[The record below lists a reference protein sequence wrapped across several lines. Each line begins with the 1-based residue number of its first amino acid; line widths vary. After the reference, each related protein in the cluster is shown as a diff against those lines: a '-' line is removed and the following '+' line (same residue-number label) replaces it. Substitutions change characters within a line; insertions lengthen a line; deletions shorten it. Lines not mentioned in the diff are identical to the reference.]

1 LSKQLLIE
9 SCEFLCNLDKTTL
22 QESLQVENKNNRL
35 ILKGV
40 PCTIL
45 NKKNQNGRIYS
56 ESNMSESIKNAKNL
70 IASRAAYCQSHDH
83 PQGSYVKPIEASH
96 IVTNAYIEKV
106 DGVGPVLFND
116 WEILDTRNG
125 KDLRALI
132 EANCSIGTSIRGLG
146 NMKGDSVVDYEFLGT
161 DCVGNPS
168 SSTYTR
174 MFDKPIVVESIEVKE
189 DEDFSTENTGNSN
202 EDVTIPDLSSELS
215 NTNMNSVNNQEVEQ
229 AFTVNNLESNMSDLG
244 IENSENSNIGN
255 SEEDA
260 NIDLGNDSNININAN
275 LNTNSSLGENNM
287 NNKVAESAEKAVSNE
302 PAAVLSPA
310 EVNVTQATPDVQ
322 VLPDASNPH
331 VGDAPSEK
339 DPATVQVVNV
349 ADVVN
354 VTSRESDKLAIRN
367 RELMDII
374 SKHNEDMSEMQR
386 ELDNKTKLLGEAINR
401 LKAYKQEFGESTMD
415 SLKADKESAVKAVKE
430 QAIDNTTKFI
440 ESIVDRATNMVEE
453 LLSESKVHFDE
464 MKKKYEESKAVNEEI
479 TKYFKASQKINESL
493 SAALRTVYNQGRKS
507 VRYESAA
514 YRFHAAHAKSKMH
527 V

>member
-1 LSKQLLIE
+1 MSKKLLIE

-22 QESLQVENKNNRL
+22 QESLQVENKNNRI

-56 ESNMSESIKNAKNL
+56 ESNMSESIRNAKNL
-70 IASRAAYCQSHDH
+70 ISSRAAYCQSHDH

-116 WEILDTRNG
+116 WEVLDTRNG
-125 KDLRALI
+125 RDLRALI

-174 MFDKPIVVESIEVKE
+174 MFEKPIVVESVEVKE
-189 DEDFSTENTGNSN
+189 DEDFATENTGNSDDN
-202 EDVTIPDLSSELS
+202 INLPNMSSELT
-215 NTNMNSVNNQEVEQ
+215 NTNMDSVDNEEVAQ
-229 AFTVNNLESNMSDLG
+229 AFTVNNIASNMDNLDGANDSGDDT
-244 IENSENSNIGN
+244 ENVEFNIGN
-255 SEEDA
+255 TE
-260 NIDLGNDSNININAN
+260 NNSNVNNNAN

-287 NNKVAESAEKAVSNE
+287 NNKVAESAEKAISNE
-302 PAAVLSPA
+302 PAAVTTPA
-310 EVNVTQATPDVQ
+310 EVNVTQNTPAVK

-331 VGDAPSEK
+331 VGEAPSEK
-339 DPATVQVVNV
+339 DPATVQVANV

-374 SKHNEDMSEMQR
+374 SKHNDEMSEMQR

-401 LKAYKQEFGESTMD
+401 LKAYKAEFGESTME
-415 SLKADKESAVKAVKE
+415 SLAADKKSAVESVKE
-430 QAIDNTTKFI
+430 QAVENTTKFI
-440 ESIVDRATNMVEE
+440 EQIVDRATNMVEE
-453 LLSESKVHFDE
+453 ILSESKVHVDAI
-464 MKKKYEESKAVNEEI
+464 KAKYEESQKINGEI

-493 SAALRTVYNQGRKS
+493 SAALRTVYNQNRKS
-507 VRYESAA
+507 VRVESAA
-514 YRFHAAHAKSKMH
+514 HKYHAAHAKARLH